1 MKALPHRYVVTA
13 QGGAQGPVNLSSSQL
28 APLLSA
34 APAEFDGPGNLWS
47 PETLLTAAVG
57 DCFILTFRAIARASG
72 LVWEDLTC
80 VVEGV
85 LDRVEGTLRF
95 TEFTLRVRLNA
106 PGQDREKAQRLLEK
120 AEKTCL
126 ITNSLRSNIHLHAE
140 VLT

>member
-85 LDRVEGTLRF
+85 LDRVEV
-95 TEFTLRVRLNA
+95 TLRVRLNA